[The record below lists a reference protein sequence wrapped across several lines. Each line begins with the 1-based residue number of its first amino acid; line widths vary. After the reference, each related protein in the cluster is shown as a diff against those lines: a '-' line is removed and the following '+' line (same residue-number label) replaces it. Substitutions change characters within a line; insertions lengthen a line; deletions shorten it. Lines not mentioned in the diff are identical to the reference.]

1 VRKRILILTA
11 KAYFMRIVIRY
22 FFRTLR
28 LILTPFVLLNEQI
41 GGGKPVQRNAQEQQK
56 VDEACQDLA
65 LYQFKTCPFCVKV
78 RKEIKRMSLNIELRD
93 TQHNTEH
100 RAEILAGGGAVK
112 VPCLRIAKADGSHQW
127 LYESNDINAWL
138 KQRFEPA

>member
-1 VRKRILILTA
+1 L
-11 KAYFMRIVIRY
+11 
-22 FFRTLR
+22 
-28 LILTPFVLLNEQI
+28 
-41 GGGKPVQRNAQEQQK
+41 
-56 VDEACQDLA
+56 
-65 LYQFKTCPFCVKV
+65 PFCVKV

-93 TQHNTEH
+93 TQHNTEN

-127 LYESNDINAWL
+127 LYESNDIKAWL

>member
-1 VRKRILILTA
+1 
-11 KAYFMRIVIRY
+11 MRIVIRY

-41 GGGKPVQRNAQEQQK
+41 GGGKPVQRSVQEQQK
-56 VDEACQDLA
+56 VDKTCQDLA